1 MLDNKYA
8 MQLQSL
14 ILTLLCFIVQLLA
27 MVWYS
32 LSFIVSIQ
40 LLLPHI
46 NCFGILPPDPH
57 PEALQRDVGD
67 GAQAP
72 A

>member
-1 MLDNKYA
+1 MAQKCVTSCSCKGRVLLLAELLSYCYA

-32 LSFIVSIQ
+32 LSFIVSPQ
-40 LLLPHI
+40 LLLPHLI
-46 NCFGILPPDPH
+46 FPGIP
-57 PEALQRDVGD
+57 R
-67 GAQAP
+67 
-72 A
+72 